1 MAINTIGVTPAA
13 NFLPSVWAN
22 EVSDAA
28 QATTGLATLVDRS
41 YEDSLKF
48 GRVIAIPDRSNP
60 AVRIKTED
68 TTGTWSNRTET
79 QQTITISRQAY
90 VAFLVEDIVDVQSKY
105 DLRAD
110 YTDAAGYSL
119 MAFIEGDAT
128 SGMASLPSG
137 WTNATGTLGVDP
149 GDDDFIACKNFL
161 DQADVPMAGRF
172 WYMSPGEV
180 NAMFKI
186 DKFVRSGDY
195 PEVANI
201 STGEIVGK
209 LYGAK
214 VMQSTLAA
222 NNPGV
227 AGQAYGWY
235 CGKRGVALIQQRKVT
250 VHEQYILLE
259 VGQGVLIDTIYNFAT
274 RLIQPKTLGGA
285 SSDNKF
291 NCAIKGP
298 A

>member
-1 MAINTIGVTPAA
+1 MAIGTVGITPAA
-13 NFLPSVWAN
+13 NFLPTVWAN

-28 QATTGLATLVDRS
+28 QAATGLANLVDRS
-41 YEDSLKF
+41 FEDQLKF
-48 GRVIAIPDRSNP
+48 GRIIDIPDHSNP

-110 YTDAAGYSL
+110 YTDKAGYSL
-119 MAFIEGDAT
+119 IAFIEGDAT
-128 SGMASLPSG
+128 SGLASLPSG
-137 WTNATGTLGVDP
+137 FTNSVGTLGVDP
-149 GDDDFIACKNFL
+149 GDDDFIAAKNFL
-161 DQADVPMAGRF
+161 DQADAPMKDRF
-172 WYMSPGEV
+172 WYLSPGST
-180 NAMFKI
+180 NAILKI
-186 DKFVRSGDY
+186 DKFVRNNDY
-195 PEVANI
+195 GEVASI
-201 STGEIVGK
+201 QTGKVGSF
-209 LYGAK
+209 YGAP
-214 VMQSTLAA
+214 VTMSTLTA

-227 AGQAYGWY
+227 AGQAYSWH
-235 CGKRGVALIQQRKVT
+235 CHKRGVALIMQRKVT
-250 VHEQYILLE
+250 VHDQYILLE
-259 VGQGVLIDTIYNFAT
+259 IGQGVLIDTIYNFAT

-285 SSDNKF
+285 ASDNKF